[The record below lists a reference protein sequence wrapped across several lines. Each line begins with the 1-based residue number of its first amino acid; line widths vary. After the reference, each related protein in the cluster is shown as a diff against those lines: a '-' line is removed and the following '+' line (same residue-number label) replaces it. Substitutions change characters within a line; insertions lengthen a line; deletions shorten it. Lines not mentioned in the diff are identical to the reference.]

1 MVKYPADVKRLP
13 GKERRRLR
21 ARGVMLEPVV
31 RIGKRGLTSGVIEEV
46 DRQLEERELVKVRF
60 ERNVLSRYDRKELAA
75 ELARKVNAELVDVRG
90 RTAVLFR
97 PRQGWKRYLE
107 RFSR

>member
-1 MVKYPADVKRLP
+1 VTKYPPEVKRLP

-21 ARGVMLEPVV
+21 AKGVMLDPVV

-46 DRQLEERELVKVRF
+46 DRQLEERELIKVRF
-60 ERNVLSRYDRKELAA
+60 ERNILRKYDRKELAV
-75 ELARKVNAELVDVRG
+75 ELAKKVNAELIDVRG

>member
-1 MVKYPADVKRLP
+1 MSAAHALGIVHRDLKP
-13 GKERRRLR
+13 GNIFLQQR
-21 ARGVMLEPVV
+21 P
-31 RIGKRGLTSGVIEEV
+31 
-46 DRQLEERELVKVRF
+46 ERELVKVRF
-60 ERNVLSRYDRKELAA
+60 ERNVLRRYDRKELAA